1 MLVLKALSWSSMKAL
16 PAFRIVLL
24 SVLAS
29 GSTVAAQVQSQ
40 SARPAQ
46 QPMTFIIVQGKDT
59 VSLEQYTRAG
69 NTVTGVWISN
79 QNGQIQVHDYVMT
92 LGAGDLPVHYDMAV
106 SFPDG
111 AGNLPPSEAKYAMDF
126 GPDSLTLVTGRSSPV
141 TQHIAMKG
149 GAYPTFG
156 ASRVGQDLGLAHL
169 RAAHADSGTIP
180 LTTLGAG
187 RATPLQPLSVT
198 FVGPDSAIV
207 GTARVKVDND
217 GHLLGWRTAA
227 GGDGELRRVAPI
239 DVKKFVAG
247 LLAADAAAESAA
259 RAAHVITLS
268 AAALDRL
275 AGDYAFN
282 ATTNITIA
290 RDNDKLTMRLGKGPP
305 MDLLPASATTFFQR
319 RATSGQIV
327 EFETDATGNA
337 TALLVPQL
345 GGTKRRMPKVAK

>member
-1 MLVLKALSWSSMKAL
+1 MRCSPLLLAVTILAASST
-16 PAFRIVLL
+16 
-24 SVLAS
+24 AS
-29 GSTVAAQVQSQ
+29 LAAQ
-40 SARPAQ
+40 AQ
-46 QPMTFIIVQGKDT
+46 RVTTFIIVQGKDT
-59 VSLEQYTRAG
+59 VSLEQYSRAG

-79 QNGQIQVHDYVMT
+79 QNGQIQVHDYVLT
-92 LGAGDLPVHYDMAV
+92 LGTDGLPVHYDMAV

-126 GPDSLTLVTGRSSPV
+126 GADTLTLVTGRSRPV

-156 ASRVGQDLGLAHL
+156 ASRVGQDLGLARL

-198 FVGPDSAIV
+198 FVGPDSAIL
-207 GTARVKVDND
+207 GTEHAKVDND
-217 GHLLGWRTAA
+217 GHLLGWRTAGA
-227 GGDGELRRVAPI
+227 EEARRVAPI
-239 DVKKFVAG
+239 DMKKFVAG

-275 AGDYAFN
+275 AGEYAFS
-282 ATTNITIA
+282 ATTNISIA
-290 RDNDKLTMRLGKGPP
+290 RENDKLTMRLGTGLPIE
-305 MDLLPASATTFFQR
+305 LLPASATTFFQR
-319 RATSGQIV
+319 RATSGQII
-327 EFETDATGNA
+327 EFETDTAGNVA
-337 TALLVPQL
+337 ALLLPQPGRPKL
-345 GGTKRRMPKVAK
+345 RLPKVAK

>member
-1 MLVLKALSWSSMKAL
+1 MKLQRRLLILVVALCTT
-16 PAFRIVLL
+16 
-24 SVLAS
+24 AS
-29 GSTVAAQVQSQ
+29 PLRPSGAQGAAQSSNVT
-40 SARPAQ
+40 
-46 QPMTFIIVQGKDT
+46 TFIIVQGKDT
-59 VSLEQYTRAG
+59 VSLEQYSRAG

-79 QNGQIQVHDYVMT
+79 QNGQIQVHDYVLA
-92 LGAGDLPVHYDMAV
+92 LGADGLPVHYDMAV

-126 GPDSLTLVTGRSSPV
+126 GPDSLTLITGRDRLV

-156 ASRVGQDLGLAHL
+156 ASRVGQDLGLARL

-187 RATPLQPLSVT
+187 RATPLQPLSAT
-198 FVGPDSAIV
+198 FVGPDSAIL
-207 GTARVKVDND
+207 GTAHVKVDND

-227 GGDGELRRVAPI
+227 GGEIRCVAPI
-239 DVKKFVAG
+239 DVKKFLAG

-275 AGDYAFN
+275 AGEYAFN
-282 ATTNITIA
+282 ATTNIMIA
-290 RDNDKLTMRLGKGPP
+290 RDNDKLTMRLGNGPP
-305 MDLLPASATTFFQR
+305 IDLLAASATTFFQR
-319 RATSGQIV
+319 RATSGQTI
-327 EFETDATGNA
+327 EFETDAAGNA
-337 TALLVPQL
+337 TALLIPQL
-345 GGTKRRMPKVAK
+345 GGAKQRLPKVVR

>member
-1 MLVLKALSWSSMKAL
+1 
-16 PAFRIVLL
+16 
-24 SVLAS
+24 
-29 GSTVAAQVQSQ
+29 
-40 SARPAQ
+40 
-46 QPMTFIIVQGKDT
+46 MTFIVVQGKDT

-69 NTVTGVWISN
+69 NAVTGVWISN
-79 QNGQIQVHDYVMT
+79 QNGQIQVHEYVMT

-126 GPDSLTLVTGRSSPV
+126 GPDSLTLITGRERLV
-141 TQHIAMKG
+141 TQHIAMRG

-156 ASRVGQDLGLAHL
+156 ASRVGQDLGLARL

-198 FVGPDSAIV
+198 FVGADSAIL
-207 GTARVKVDND
+207 GTSHVKVDSD

-227 GGDGELRRVAPI
+227 GGELRRVAPI

-247 LLAADAAAESAA
+247 LLVADAAAESAA

-290 RDNDKLTMRLGKGPP
+290 RDNDKLTMRLGNGPP
-305 MDLLPASATTFFQR
+305 IDLLAASATTFFQR
-319 RATSGQIV
+319 RATSGQII
-327 EFETDATGNA
+327 EFETDGAGNA
-337 TALLVPQL
+337 TALLLPQL
-345 GGTKRRMPKVAK
+345 GGTKQRLAKVAK